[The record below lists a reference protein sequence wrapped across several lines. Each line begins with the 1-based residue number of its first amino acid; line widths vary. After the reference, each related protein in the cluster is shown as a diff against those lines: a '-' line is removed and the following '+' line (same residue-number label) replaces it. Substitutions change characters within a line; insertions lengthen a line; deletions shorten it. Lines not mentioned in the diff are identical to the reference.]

1 MTFTSE
7 KIPRIWPFPVSWPEG
22 APMDRCIL
30 FSLDDETP
38 LRLGPLSAQ
47 SIRQLCTDQPLV
59 DVSAIKDDLIEW
71 SVFLL
76 ESYRDDRWI
85 QEFAFLSG
93 AGLKRFPFGVRTSPI
108 ASLSSLGPGQG
119 FQVETQNSVYRLLEG
134 RSETDWACIWL
145 NHVGFFGLPIDQLI
159 SETSGLSM
167 R

>member
-7 KIPRIWPFPVSWPEG
+7 KIPRIWPFPVTWPKG
-22 APMDRCIL
+22 APLDRCIV
-30 FSLDDETP
+30 FSLADEIP
-38 LRLGPLSAQ
+38 LRLGPLRVDSLQ
-47 SIRQLCTDQPLV
+47 QICSVQPVV
-59 DVSAIKDDLIEW
+59 DAAAIKDDVVDW
-71 SVFLL
+71 AVFVL
-76 ESYRDDRWI
+76 ESYRDDRWM
-85 QEFAFLSG
+85 QDFAFLSG
-93 AGLKRFPFGVRTSPI
+93 AGLNSFPFGVRTSPI

-159 SETSGLSM
+159 SETSGTSM